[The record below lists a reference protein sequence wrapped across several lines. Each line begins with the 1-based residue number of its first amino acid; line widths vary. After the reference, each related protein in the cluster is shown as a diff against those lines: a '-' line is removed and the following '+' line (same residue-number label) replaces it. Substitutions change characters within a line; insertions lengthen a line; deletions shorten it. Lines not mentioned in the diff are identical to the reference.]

1 MSKEDWER
9 VRRGE
14 KHPVQ
19 TAIEYREYV
28 RDIEF
33 KGNKPLPKWA
43 WIEQQQSPAR
53 SAYCL
58 STTHGPMFQIPF
70 FDRPEPDPA
79 KARPQPRTTIPGHVL
94 VGISEVPRVTY
105 PKGTVMHMRWKEGDR
120 GVIEVVPTSSVPMP
134 LSYRSELLLERHPEL
149 RGLVERLWEHQVRLG
164 ETDRT
169 PRHYWLHR
177 CVVRQTRQMIDACL
191 QINGVC
197 GDDAY
202 DDVLFRDGL
211 PTAIAW
217 DDADS
222 LLRELYQHCLFFEQ
236 NRDAIAE
243 RYRIRC
249 ERLDRG
255 SS

>member
-1 MSKEDWER
+1 
-9 VRRGE
+9 
-14 KHPVQ
+14 
-19 TAIEYREYV
+19 
-28 RDIEF
+28 
-33 KGNKPLPKWA
+33 
-43 WIEQQQSPAR
+43 
-53 SAYCL
+53 
-58 STTHGPMFQIPF
+58 MFQIPF